1 MARCAPESVLVAKW
15 PVSQWG
21 LSSRARKECVA
32 ESRGM
37 CPFHPAGL
45 HPTEVQSGTEDPVR
59 PAPDVPGGRGGGQVH
74 SRVPGTCRFLTFTSP
89 LRVHILA
96 RVRLWQW
103 FARLPLVEPRP
114 AFRKADS
121 CVPGVLKA
129 SSGFIAA
136 SGSPEC
142 TPYPPPPGFPCPLVR
157 FLKQPSKGESVFFFL
172 DAIGLD
178 GAICLHFLVKSLTL

>member
-1 MARCAPESVLVAKW
+1 MSRHCETRRRQSTNTALTEAERSADSREVVPRQGFRFGYSPQNIPVSESAQACSGGTRLRHVALSPQARFVARCAPESVLVAKW

-89 LRVHILA
+89 LRMHILA
-96 RVRLWQW
+96 RVRL
-103 FARLPLVEPRP
+103 
-114 AFRKADS
+114 
-121 CVPGVLKA
+121 
-129 SSGFIAA
+129 
-136 SGSPEC
+136 
-142 TPYPPPPGFPCPLVR
+142 
-157 FLKQPSKGESVFFFL
+157 
-172 DAIGLD
+172 
-178 GAICLHFLVKSLTL
+178 